1 MCKYYAHAFLC
12 KHITFSFATFCDPAS
27 MIQTRCGERSIW
39 QTIRM
44 EEYCDDCKAYY
55 PAPSSSAHSSRRR

>member
-44 EEYCDDCKAYY
+44 EEYCDDCK
-55 PAPSSSAHSSRRR
+55 